1 MAESLTLAEKVLLGA
16 VECTQGSDAATF
28 TAETLA
34 VQAWMMD
41 RNAFGLRGFENE
53 YPDSNKIFKSIDS
66 KGGLVS
72 KALIAKVGD
81 RTFRVTP
88 AGFAKA
94 AALRPTDDDLRKPD
108 RGLASEVNKIISHP
122 VFREWLTDSQKP
134 TKFYAAGHFW
144 GIAAGTPSKVIR
156 DRLKHI
162 EVTLSAA
169 LDYLE
174 RNRTETF
181 WGDREQVIAERRD
194 IERALEFN
202 TTLKERFKEELTLL
216 SSR

>member
-16 VECTQGSDAATF
+16 VECTNGSDTATF
-28 TAETLA
+28 TAEALA
-34 VQAWMMD
+34 VQAWKMD

-66 KGGLVS
+66 KGGLVA

-94 AALRPTDDDLRKPD
+94 AALRPAEDDLRKPD
-108 RGLASEVNKIISHP
+108 RGLAAEVNKIISHP
-122 VFREWLTDSQKP
+122 VFREWLTDPQKP
-134 TKFYAAGHFW
+134 NKFYAAGHFW
-144 GIAAGTPSKVIR
+144 GIAPGTPSKVIR

-162 EVTLSAA
+162 EVTLTTA
-169 LDYLE
+169 LEYLD
-174 RNRTETF
+174 RNGTETF
-181 WGDREQVIAERRD
+181 WGEREQVIAERRD
-194 IERALEFN
+194 VERGLQFN
-202 TTLKERFKEELTLL
+202 AVLKERFKDELALL